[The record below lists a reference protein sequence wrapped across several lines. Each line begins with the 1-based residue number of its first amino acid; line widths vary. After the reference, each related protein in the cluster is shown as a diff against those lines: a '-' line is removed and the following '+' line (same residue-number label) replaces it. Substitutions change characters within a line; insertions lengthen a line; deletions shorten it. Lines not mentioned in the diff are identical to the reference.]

1 MFAIAPRLASLLNW
15 FRLGSTTLPM
25 QKAAPKDGHFVLVF
39 Q

>member
-1 MFAIAPRLASLLNW
+1 MFAITPQLASLLNW
-15 FRLGSTTLPM
+15 FRRGSMTLPK